1 MAQVI
6 AKLEGPAV
14 SQYCALRLLQVISA
28 VVTFLTHFF
37 SISFL
42 LFLRQ
47 VPFYICRRHLMSPY
61 TILLES
67 WYAFDLLFVC
77 FKWEI

>member
-28 VVTFLTHFF
+28 VVTFLT
-37 SISFL
+37 FL
-42 LFLRQ
+42 FNF
-47 VPFYICRRHLMSPY
+47 VPFVLKTSTFLHLQA
-61 TILLES
+61 TLDES
-67 WYAFDLLFVC
+67 LYDLAGELVC
-77 FKWEI
+77 I